1 MLAGAALLYLTI
13 KKVIYR
19 QIEDQIRQTDTIPDF
34 EGTFG
39 HQIEVKLLNYH
50 VNRVQSIKD
59 TDIYDTK
66 SDSFIPFRY
75 IFSSGNAVG
84 KKGFI
89 ITIFQII
96 SEKNELLHDIEVYM
110 FSLFFSLLLISILI
124 NYLIAKRL
132 WRPFYNSVKI
142 AERFDIQSDKLLELP
157 KTDINEFIKLN
168 EVLENM
174 TRKMRDD
181 YLNLKEFGENASHE
195 IQTPL
200 AVMRSKTDLLMQ
212 QKNLN
217 KDSLTLI
224 RSIDDYLNL
233 KEFGENASHEIQTPL
248 AVMRSKTDLLMQQK
262 NLNKDSLTL
271 IKSINE
277 AITKLFKLNQ
287 GLLLISKIENKVFHE
302 KKKVSLKQ
310 ITVNGLD
317 NYKEIMQLKK
327 IKVEMDASD
336 EALVEMNDMLAEVLI
351 SNLLSN
357 AVRFNINGGFIK
369 CHIDIMFL
377 IITNSGLAM
386 ITNPEDLFK
395 RFHKNSDN
403 PQSVGLGLS
412 IVKEI
417 AESYGMNIT
426 YTCINDV
433 HEIKLQYRQRG
444 NLPKAF

>member
-19 QIEDQIRQTDTIPDF
+19 QIDESLITEKTIIEDQIRQTDTIPDF

-75 IFSSGNAVG
+75 IFSSGNSVG

-174 TRKMRDD
+174 TRKMR
-181 YLNLKEFGENASHE
+181 
-195 IQTPL
+195 
-200 AVMRSKTDLLMQ
+200 
-212 QKNLN
+212 
-217 KDSLTLI
+217 
-224 RSIDDYLNL
+224 DDYLNL

-433 HEIKLQYRQRG
+433 HEIKLQYRQRV